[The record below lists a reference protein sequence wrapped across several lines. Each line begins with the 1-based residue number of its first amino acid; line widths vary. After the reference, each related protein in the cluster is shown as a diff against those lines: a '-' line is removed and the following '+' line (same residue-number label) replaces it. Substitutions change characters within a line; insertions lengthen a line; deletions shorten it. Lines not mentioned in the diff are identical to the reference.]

1 MSGSTAPGADLQETE
16 ARSGRPLPMPNRLPS
31 RVFLSQNIPRER
43 SLYVVTNS
51 NRCAP
56 GQGRN
61 GAQVRVLTARLTFGC
76 GPFAVSKGKKDN
88 PSQSMPKSIKPK
100 AAGGTRVLHNACLQ
114 RSGDSRIASRS
125 VHSLLAPGHVL
136 ADYTGPKVSCG
147 SCCVVLYWY
156 TSCSSSNLPSSEYAG
171 QDHSVKSGR
180 PSSVGMCDP
189 NSKGFSLI
197 DPNQPRCAE
206 FFRGGE
212 TPEPLH
218 PDHIRVKRP
227 VCPQV
232 FF

>member
-1 MSGSTAPGADLQETE
+1 VSGSTAPGADLQETE
-16 ARSGRPLPMPNRLPS
+16 ARSGRPLPIPTVS
-31 RVFLSQNIPRER
+31 RHGCFFHKTYHANGLCTLLQTRIAVRRGKEKR
-43 SLYVVTNS
+43 SLS
-51 NRCAP
+51 PSPHR
-56 GQGRN
+56 
-61 GAQVRVLTARLTFGC
+61 TAHIRLWPVCSFE
-76 GPFAVSKGKKDN
+76 GKKR
-88 PSQSMPKSIKPK
+88 QSVAERAQIDKPK
-100 AAGGTRVLHNACLQ
+100 AAGGTRILHNACLQ
-114 RSGDSRIASRS
+114 RTGDSRIASRS

-171 QDHSVKSGR
+171 QDCSVKSGR